1 MRIRSLDFQNFRQHR
16 DLSVAFD
23 SAESDFI
30 VVHGENGEGKTNL
43 LNGILW
49 CFYGNEGDSKDP
61 GNRSNSLVSRAAQ
74 DDVGD
79 GQSVTVKV
87 SVALDFSQGMTARIE
102 RRQVFQVG
110 AKAAVPLGKSELSIV
125 TSTDSAAADAASVS
139 NPELWLD
146 EKFPERLRQ
155 YFLFDG
161 EKLDNFFSTAG
172 TTETVEDA
180 VLQITQVDVLTRMVE
195 RLETV
200 RAGFENE
207 VSAKSGNVSIRGLQK
222 DLEILVEEESVIA
235 EEIADRETQAAEF
248 ALEYQNIHTDI
259 ARLLE
264 QTKDRSAYE
273 AARAT
278 AAEQES
284 SLVDLKLQ
292 HAIWAATQGHLS
304 MLSGALRKS
313 LKFVLKQREDGLIP
327 AAIKPSAISEL
338 LTSETCICGS
348 HLGEN
353 SSGRKSLEELLVRN
367 QEINEAGETVIAF
380 ETALQGAHVL
390 AKKVPSENAD
400 FSSRIEKLQA
410 KVAESQDLVERLKKK
425 VAKLQNGEDRLNSLQ
440 AVRAAKEKN
449 AQSLA
454 DSRLKQTQKKSQID
468 EKRREFESALRKDSS
483 LKEIAGQI
491 SFVDELLDLARQIF
505 YELSNEVREEAE
517 SVLNK
522 EFKRMI
528 GKSDYI
534 ASVEISEGFKVKVF
548 DNRGFEIL
556 GTLSAGES
564 ACLAFAFALALNK
577 ISGFEMP
584 MVIDTPLGRMSP
596 DVQTQVA
603 GSLAQNTK
611 SAQGIPPQQVILL
624 MTGTEYNDEVRAAIA
639 GRNPLGYRLNFDVRT
654 SESHLEVV

>member
-1 MRIRSLDFQNFRQHR
+1 VQ
-16 DLSVAFD
+16 
-23 SAESDFI
+23 
-30 VVHGENGEGKTNL
+30 
-43 LNGILW
+43 
-49 CFYGNEGDSKDP
+49 
-61 GNRSNSLVSRAAQ
+61 
-74 DDVGD
+74 
-79 GQSVTVKV
+79 
-87 SVALDFSQGMTARIE
+87 
-102 RRQVFQVG
+102 
-110 AKAAVPLGKSELSIV
+110 
-125 TSTDSAAADAASVS
+125 
-139 NPELWLD
+139 
-146 EKFPERLRQ
+146 
-155 YFLFDG
+155 
-161 EKLDNFFSTAG
+161 
-172 TTETVEDA
+172 
-180 VLQITQVDVLTRMVE
+180 
-195 RLETV
+195 
-200 RAGFENE
+200 
-207 VSAKSGNVSIRGLQK
+207 
-222 DLEILVEEESVIA
+222 
-235 EEIADRETQAAEF
+235 
-248 ALEYQNIHTDI
+248 
-259 ARLLE
+259 
-264 QTKDRSAYE
+264 
-273 AARAT
+273 
-278 AAEQES
+278 
-284 SLVDLKLQ
+284 
-292 HAIWAATQGHLS
+292 
-304 MLSGALRKS
+304 
-313 LKFVLKQREDGLIP
+313 
-327 AAIKPSAISEL
+327 
-338 LTSETCICGS
+338 
-348 HLGEN
+348 
-353 SSGRKSLEELLVRN
+353 
-367 QEINEAGETVIAF
+367 
-380 ETALQGAHVL
+380 
-390 AKKVPSENAD
+390 
-400 FSSRIEKLQA
+400 
-410 KVAESQDLVERLKKK
+410 
-425 VAKLQNGEDRLNSLQ
+425 
-440 AVRAAKEKN
+440 AAKEKN